1 MVQTEEVMNNCFEWS
16 QNNLIDQ
23 YNAED
28 YEKPSLLDKYEYA
41 MHGKV
46 FKVEEK
52 KEKKE

>member
-1 MVQTEEVMNNCFEWS
+1 
-16 QNNLIDQ
+16 LIDQ